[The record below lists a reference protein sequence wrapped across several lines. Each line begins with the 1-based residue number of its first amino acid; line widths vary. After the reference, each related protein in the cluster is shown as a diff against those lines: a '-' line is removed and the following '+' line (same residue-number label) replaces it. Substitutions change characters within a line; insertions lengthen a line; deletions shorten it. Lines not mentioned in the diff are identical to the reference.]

1 MLLNKKER
9 KVKSHMG
16 WRKQTHGGRGLP
28 QDLFAR
34 NKLKIIQIFELGFK
48 GFKIRTINIFMII
61 EEKMH
66 RRDESLH
73 KFHR

>member
-1 MLLNKKER
+1 MLLKKKEQ
-9 KVKSHMG
+9 VKSHMG
-16 WRKQTHGGRGLP
+16 WRKQTDGGRGLP
-28 QDLFAR
+28 QGLFAR
-34 NKLKIIQIFELGFK
+34 NKPKIIQIFELGFK
-48 GFKIRTINIFMII
+48 GFKISTINISTIT